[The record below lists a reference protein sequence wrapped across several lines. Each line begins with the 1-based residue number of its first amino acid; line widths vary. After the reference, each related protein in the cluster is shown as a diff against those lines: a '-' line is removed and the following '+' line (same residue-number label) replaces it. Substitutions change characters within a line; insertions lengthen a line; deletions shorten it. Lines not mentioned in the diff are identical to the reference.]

1 MSVQNTL
8 QIQAHR
14 TWLIIRYFYLS
25 LVQFRREYE
34 RYENKV
40 MNYSRISGI
49 DRESLR
55 LNSEELA
62 GLLEFKSLESLR
74 DGYIQKLKNLC
85 HSVFRTEDRTDPL
98 DRYVSDIFHEV
109 SILKEEHYTVKT
121 YAPQYERD
129 SDEVELR
136 FILDDAHTVFPKKLA
151 QIRYLFGKARERM
164 EKILPEMRSMSIVV
178 RSLYLHR
185 SEDFIRSAYPKGL
198 KAIYSHMYPLGAFEG
213 YYQVAQSFYHSS
225 FFREALKAFRLA
237 ENEYSAATSRF
248 KELKQ
253 LEDNEAGSGN
263 GEGLPRDPRWTIRS
277 IRAKIGRIQ
286 KRRGKIRNT
295 RIKPKRFDA
304 AKE

>member
-1 MSVQNTL
+1 MTAQNNL

-14 TWLIIRYFYLS
+14 TWSIIRYFYLAH
-25 LVQFRREYE
+25 VHFRSEYE
-34 RYENKV
+34 RYDKKV
-40 MNYSRISGI
+40 MSYSRASGI
-49 DRESLR
+49 DREFLR
-55 LNSEELA
+55 LNTEELA

-74 DGYIQKLKNLC
+74 DAYIQELKDLC
-85 HSVFRTEDRTDPL
+85 HAVFRTADRTDPL

-129 SDEVELR
+129 SDEVELK
-136 FILDDAHTVFPKKLA
+136 FILDDAHTVFPKKLT

-164 EKILPEMRSMSIVV
+164 EKILPTVRSMPIVV

-185 SEDFIRSAYPKGL
+185 NEDFIRNAYPKGL
-198 KAIYSHMYPLGAFEG
+198 KAFYSHMYPLGAFEG

-237 ENEYSAATSRF
+237 ENEYQAASGLY
-248 KELKQ
+248 KELLKS
-253 LEDNEAGSGN
+253 EKGAGGSSD
-263 GEGLPRDPRWTIRS
+263 GEGLPREPRWTIRS

-286 KRRGKIRNT
+286 KRQAGKRKT
-295 RIKPKRFDA
+295 AGSLKRFGSG
-304 AKE
+304 K

>member
-1 MSVQNTL
+1 MNGQNNL
-8 QIQAHR
+8 QIQEHR
-14 TWLIIRYFYLS
+14 TWSIIRYFYLS
-25 LVQFRREYE
+25 LVHFRQEYE
-34 RYENKV
+34 RYDKKV
-40 MNYSRISGI
+40 RSYSEASGI

-74 DGYIQKLKNLC
+74 DDYIQELKDLC
-85 HSVFRTEDRTDPL
+85 HSVFRTEDRTDQL

-136 FILDDAHTVFPKKLA
+136 FILDDAHMVFPKKLA
-151 QIRYLFGKARERM
+151 QIRYLFGKALERM
-164 EKILPEMRSMSIVV
+164 EKILPTVRSMPIVV
-178 RSLYLHR
+178 RSLYLHGN
-185 SEDFIRSAYPKGL
+185 EDFVRSAYPKGL
-198 KAIYSHMYPLGAFEG
+198 KAFYAHMYPLGAFEG

-237 ENEYSAATSRF
+237 ENEYRAAAALY
-248 KELKQ
+248 KELVKAEK
-253 LEDNEAGSGN
+253 EDAGTSPGEA
-263 GEGLPRDPRWTIRS
+263 LPRDPRWTIRS

-286 KRRGKIRNT
+286 KRRTKKGRASMS
-295 RIKPKRFDA
+295 PKGFGA
-304 AKE
+304 AKD

>member
-1 MSVQNTL
+1 MTAQNNL

-14 TWLIIRYFYLS
+14 TWSIIRYFYLAF
-25 LVQFRREYE
+25 VHFHREYE
-34 RYENKV
+34 RYDKKV
-40 MNYSRISGI
+40 MSYSRASGI

-55 LNSEELA
+55 LNTEELA

-74 DGYIQKLKNLC
+74 DDYIQELKDLC
-85 HSVFRTEDRTDPL
+85 HDVFRTADRTDPL

-129 SDEVELR
+129 SDEVELK
-136 FILDDAHTVFPKKLA
+136 FILDDAHTVFPKKLT

-164 EKILPEMRSMSIVV
+164 EKILPTVRSMPIVV

-185 SEDFIRSAYPKGL
+185 NEDFIRNAYPKGL
-198 KAIYSHMYPLGAFEG
+198 KAFYSHMYPLGAFEG

-237 ENEYSAATSRF
+237 ENEYQAASGLY
-248 KELKQ
+248 KELLKS
-253 LEDNEAGSGN
+253 EKRAGGSSD
-263 GEGLPRDPRWTIRS
+263 GEGLPREPRWTIRS

-286 KRRGKIRNT
+286 KTQAGKRKISVSL
-295 RIKPKRFDA
+295 KRFGA
-304 AKE
+304 GK

>member
-1 MSVQNTL
+1 MTAQNNL

-14 TWLIIRYFYLS
+14 TWSIIRYFYLAQ
-25 LVQFRREYE
+25 VHFRSEYE
-34 RYENKV
+34 RYDKKV
-40 MNYSRISGI
+40 MSYSRASGVE
-49 DRESLR
+49 REFLR
-55 LNSEELA
+55 LNTEELA

-74 DGYIQKLKNLC
+74 DDYIQELKDLC
-85 HSVFRTEDRTDPL
+85 HDVFRTADRTDPL

-129 SDEVELR
+129 SDEVELK
-136 FILDDAHTVFPKKLA
+136 FILDDAHTVFPKKLT

-164 EKILPEMRSMSIVV
+164 EKILPTVRSMPIVV

-185 SEDFIRSAYPKGL
+185 NEDFIRSAYPKGL
-198 KAIYSHMYPLGAFEG
+198 KAFYSHMYPLGAFEG

-237 ENEYSAATSRF
+237 ENEYQAASGLY
-248 KELKQ
+248 KELLKS
-253 LEDNEAGSGN
+253 EKGAGGSSE
-263 GEGLPRDPRWTIRS
+263 GEGLPREPRWTIRS

-286 KRRGKIRNT
+286 KRRARKRKT
-295 RIKPKRFDA
+295 SVSLKRFGA
-304 AKE
+304 GK